1 MKNTKKTKKVVM
13 TGVLTALYFVLS
25 TLLKIPVAGNI
36 KLDLGYI
43 ALAVGA
49 VYLGAVPAAVIGA
62 AGVLIES
69 MLMSQRGI
77 AFGWIVMNAIVGF
90 SCGCVLYKEADAP
103 SGRFWLKAAAVVVLS
118 MLAGVTVKTVID
130 CVLYSL
136 RPELKIPT
144 ALAAWALDSFVMLF
158 PGIPI
163 ALALKR
169 RLRGLV

>member
-1 MKNTKKTKKVVM
+1 MKKTKKTVM

-25 TLLKIPVAGNI
+25 ALLKIPVAGNI

-49 VYLGAVPAAVIGA
+49 VYLGALPATVIGA
-62 AGVLIES
+62 GGVLIES

-90 SCGCVLYKEADAP
+90 ACGRVLHREADAP
-103 SGRFWLKAAAVVVLS
+103 AGRFWLKAAAVVVLS

-130 CVLYSL
+130 CVLYGL
-136 RPELKIPT
+136 APALKIPT
-144 ALAAWALDSFVMLF
+144 ALAAWALDSFVMLL
-158 PGIPI
+158 PGMPI
-163 ALALKR
+163 ALALKK
-169 RLRGLV
+169 RLKGIV